1 MWEWQCG
8 NLTRFALLTG
18 IFATIR
24 DNRRMTSVDVRTNL
38 VRALGL
44 DLIGPDRGDADLH
57 AEVLAT
63 APSRWYLTGFL
74 VPTDADPAERSDDSG
89 DDDEVDQQPKRGG
102 MDDNTAPDR
111 AARKTFFQSSM
122 GMSLLV
128 PKEAKELQ
136 VTVRWGDYLPD
147 GVTDVEQLPAVLEK
161 SAATAEPGTTSN
173 LQFGKWRRVDREARI
188 PLKLSDSQGPKETPV
203 PNSDGLMVA
212 LAIRPVR
219 DIPQYDEMVPKGTP
233 ASKRRA

>member
-1 MWEWQCG
+1 
-8 NLTRFALLTG
+8 
-18 IFATIR
+18 
-24 DNRRMTSVDVRTNL
+24 MTSADVRTNL

-89 DDDEVDQQPKRGG
+89 DDDEVDQQTKRGG

-111 AARKTFFQSSM
+111 AARRTFFQSSM

-136 VTVRWGDYLPD
+136 VTASRISGNSLIIV
-147 GVTDVEQLPAVLEK
+147 VTSSSV
-161 SAATAEPGTTSN
+161 GTTMA
-173 LQFGKWRRVDREARI
+173 FA
-188 PLKLSDSQGPKETPV
+188 
-203 PNSDGLMVA
+203 
-212 LAIRPVR
+212 AI
-219 DIPQYDEMVPKGTP
+219 
-233 ASKRRA
+233 ARRASSIV